1 MNDDYMT
8 LNTYNA
14 KKWGEG
20 AEGLK
25 GQNALQKAIF
35 ADKRVLFRSEIL
47 DVVDQYSDIDMDF
60 GILPYPKY
68 NEKQKDYVSII
79 IPDVVVTSVPIDCT
93 DPEKISVILEA
104 MAGKSH
110 ETLLKA
116 YYDVTLKRKNSRDN
130 ESSDMLD
137 IIFSNRMYMF
147 DMVFDWGGIKN
158 AIIESVNDSR
168 NDMKTIEATLGEQI
182 KNEIAATMKAVRENN

>member
-1 MNDDYMT
+1 
-8 LNTYNA
+8 
-14 KKWGEG
+14 
-20 AEGLK
+20 
-25 GQNALQKAIF
+25 
-35 ADKRVLFRSEIL
+35 
-47 DVVDQYSDIDMDF
+47 
-60 GILPYPKY
+60 
-68 NEKQKDYVSII
+68 
-79 IPDVVVTSVPIDCT
+79 
-93 DPEKISVILEA
+93 

-116 YYDVTLKRKNSRDN
+116 YYDLTLKRKNSRDN

-168 NDMKTIEATLGEQI
+168 NDMITIAATLGEQI
-182 KNEIAATMKAVRENN
+182 KNEIAATMKAVRQNN